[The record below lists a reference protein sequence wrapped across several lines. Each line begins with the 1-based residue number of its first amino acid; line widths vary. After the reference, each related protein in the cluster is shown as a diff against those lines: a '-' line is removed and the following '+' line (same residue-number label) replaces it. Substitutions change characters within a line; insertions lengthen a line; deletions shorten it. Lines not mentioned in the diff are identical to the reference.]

1 MTHAQNKIIKNYNR
15 EIRHLFPVFTKNEK
29 RFFNDICNTITDYT
43 TECEDFTLDSL
54 IQEIGEPKDIVSRYL
69 LDMDG
74 EILRKSLSRTKYVR
88 FTFGVIILVAI
99 VTSAFKIGT
108 DYLAFLE
115 ATDAYINREIIET
128 TIYEESDSSLKE
140 TTE

>member
-1 MTHAQNKIIKNYNR
+1 MTHAQNKIIKNYKR
-15 EIRHLFPVFTKNEK
+15 EIRYLFPVFTKNEK
-29 RFFNDICNTITDYT
+29 RFFNDICGTITDYT

-88 FTFGVIILVAI
+88 FTFGVIILAAI
-99 VTSAFKIGT
+99 VTSVFKIGT

>member
-1 MTHAQNKIIKNYNR
+1 MTHAQNKIIKNYKR

-29 RFFNDICNTITDYT
+29 RFFNDICGTITDYT

-69 LDMDG
+69 LDIDG

-99 VTSAFKIGT
+99 ITGSFKIGT
-108 DYLAFLE
+108 DYLSFLE
-115 ATDAYINREIIET
+115 GREAYIDREIIET
-128 TIYEESDSSLKE
+128 TIYKEANTSPEE

>member
-1 MTHAQNKIIKNYNR
+1 MTHAQNKIIKNYKR

-74 EILRKSLSRTKYVR
+74 EVLRKSLSRTKYVR

-99 VTSAFKIGT
+99 ITGAFKIGT
-108 DYLAFLE
+108 DYLSFLE
-115 ATDAYINREIIET
+115 GREAYIHREIIET
-128 TIYEESDSSLKE
+128 TIYEESNTSPEK

>member
-1 MTHAQNKIIKNYNR
+1 MTHAQNKIIKNYKR
-15 EIRHLFPVFTKNEK
+15 EIRYLFPVFTKNEK
-29 RFFNDICNTITDYT
+29 RFFNDICGTITDYT
-43 TECEDFTLDSL
+43 TECENFTLDSL

-88 FTFGVIILVAI
+88 FTFGVIILAAI
-99 VTSAFKIGT
+99 VTSVFKIGT

>member
-1 MTHAQNKIIKNYNR
+1 MNRAQHKIIQNYKR
-15 EIRHLFPVFTKNEK
+15 ELRHLFPVFTENEK

-74 EILRKSLSRTKYVR
+74 EALHKSLSRTKFIRLVLGLLIVLSL
-88 FTFGVIILVAI
+88 TMGIL
-99 VTSAFKIGT
+99 KIRA
-108 DYLAFLE
+108 DYLTFLE
-115 ATDAYINREIIET
+115 GRKSYIHQEIIET
-128 TIYEESDSSLKE
+128 IIHEESDTPLEE
-140 TTE
+140 TDK

>member
-1 MTHAQNKIIKNYNR
+1 MTHAQNKIIKNYKR
-15 EIRHLFPVFTKNEK
+15 EIRYLFPVFTKNEK
-29 RFFNDICNTITDYT
+29 RFFNDICGTITDYT

-99 VTSAFKIGT
+99 VTSVFKIGT

>member
-1 MTHAQNKIIKNYNR
+1 MTHAQNKIIKNYKR

-74 EILRKSLSRTKYVR
+74 EALRKSLSRTKFIRLALGLLIVLSL
-88 FTFGVIILVAI
+88 TMGIL
-99 VTSAFKIGT
+99 KIRA
-108 DYLAFLE
+108 DYLALLE
-115 ATDAYINREIIET
+115 VRKAYIHQETIEIIDHGEVPPP
-128 TIYEESDSSLKE
+128 SDDTAK
-140 TTE
+140 

>member
-1 MTHAQNKIIKNYNR
+1 MTHAQNKIIKNYKR

-29 RFFNDICNTITDYT
+29 RFFNDICGTITDYT

-99 VTSAFKIGT
+99 ITGSFKIGT
-108 DYLAFLE
+108 DYLSFLE
-115 ATDAYINREIIET
+115 GREAYIDREIIET
-128 TIYEESDSSLKE
+128 TIYKESNTSPEE

>member
-1 MTHAQNKIIKNYNR
+1 MTHAQNKIIKNYKR
-15 EIRHLFPVFTKNEK
+15 EIRYLFPVFTKNEK
-29 RFFNDICNTITDYT
+29 RFFNDICGTITDYT

-74 EILRKSLSRTKYVR
+74 EILRKSLSRTKYVG

-99 VTSAFKIGT
+99 VTSVFKIGT

>member
-1 MTHAQNKIIKNYNR
+1 MTHAQNKIIKNYKR
-15 EIRHLFPVFTKNEK
+15 EIRRLFPVFTKNEK

-74 EILRKSLSRTKYVR
+74 EALRKSLSRTKLIR
-88 FTFGVIILVAI
+88 FVLGLLIVLSLTMGIL
-99 VTSAFKIGT
+99 KIRA
-108 DYLAFLE
+108 DYLTFLE
-115 ATDAYINREIIET
+115 GRKSYIHQETIET
-128 TIYEESDSSLKE
+128 IIHEESDTPLEE
-140 TTE
+140 TDK

>member
-1 MTHAQNKIIKNYNR
+1 MTHAQNKIIKNYKR

-99 VTSAFKIGT
+99 ITGAFKIGT
-108 DYLAFLE
+108 DYLSFLE
-115 ATDAYINREIIET
+115 GREAYIHREIIET
-128 TIYEESDSSLKE
+128 TIHEDSNTSPEK

>member
-1 MTHAQNKIIKNYNR
+1 MTHAQNKIIKNYKR

-29 RFFNDICNTITDYT
+29 RFFNDICGTITDYT

-99 VTSAFKIGT
+99 ITGSFKIGT
-108 DYLAFLE
+108 DYLSFLE
-115 ATDAYINREIIET
+115 GREAYIDREIIET
-128 TIYEESDSSLKE
+128 TIYKEANTSPEE

>member
-1 MTHAQNKIIKNYNR
+1 MTHAQNKIIKNYKR

-54 IQEIGEPKDIVSRYL
+54 ILEIGEPKDIVSRYL

-74 EILRKSLSRTKYVR
+74 EALRKSLSRTKFIRLALGLLIVLSL
-88 FTFGVIILVAI
+88 TMGIL
-99 VTSAFKIGT
+99 KIRA
-108 DYLAFLE
+108 DYLALLE
-115 ATDAYINREIIET
+115 VRKAYIHQETIEIIDHGAVPPP
-128 TIYEESDSSLKE
+128 SDDTAK
-140 TTE
+140 

>member
-1 MTHAQNKIIKNYNR
+1 MTHAQNKIIKNYKR

-74 EILRKSLSRTKYVR
+74 EALRKSLSRTKLIR
-88 FTFGVIILVAI
+88 FVLGLLIVLSLTMGILKIRADYLTFLEGRKSYIHQETIETIIL
-99 VTSAFKIGT
+99 
-108 DYLAFLE
+108 
-115 ATDAYINREIIET
+115 
-128 TIYEESDSSLKE
+128 EESDTPLEE
-140 TTE
+140 TNK

>member
-1 MTHAQNKIIKNYNR
+1 MTHAQNKIIKNYKR

-43 TECEDFTLDSL
+43 TEYEDFTLDSL

-74 EILRKSLSRTKYVR
+74 EALRKSLSRTKFIR
-88 FTFGVIILVAI
+88 FAFGLLIVLSLSMGIL
-99 VTSAFKIGT
+99 KIRA
-108 DYLAFLE
+108 DYLTFLE
-115 ATDAYINREIIET
+115 GRKSYIHQEIIET
-128 TIYEESDSSLKE
+128 IIHEESD
-140 TTE
+140 TP

>member
-1 MTHAQNKIIKNYNR
+1 MTHAQNKIIKNYKR

-99 VTSAFKIGT
+99 ITGAFKIGT
-108 DYLAFLE
+108 DYLSFLE
-115 ATDAYINREIIET
+115 GREAYIHREIIET
-128 TIYEESDSSLKE
+128 TIYEDSNTSPEK

>member
-1 MTHAQNKIIKNYNR
+1 MTHAQNKIIKNYKR

-54 IQEIGEPKDIVSRYL
+54 IQELGEPKDIVSRYL

-74 EILRKSLSRTKYVR
+74 EILRKSLSRTKYVG

-99 VTSAFKIGT
+99 VTSVFKIGT

>member
-1 MTHAQNKIIKNYNR
+1 MTHAQNKIIKNYKR

-88 FTFGVIILVAI
+88 FAFGFIILVAI
-99 VTSAFKIGT
+99 IMGSFKIGT
-108 DYLAFLE
+108 DYLSFLE
-115 ATDAYINREIIET
+115 GHEAYINREIIET

>member
-1 MTHAQNKIIKNYNR
+1 MTHAQNKIIKNYKR
-15 EIRHLFPVFTKNEK
+15 EIRYLFPVFTKNEK
-29 RFFNDICNTITDYT
+29 RFFNDICGTITDYT

-74 EILRKSLSRTKYVR
+74 EILRKSLPRTKYVR
-88 FTFGVIILVAI
+88 FTFGVIILAAI
-99 VTSAFKIGT
+99 VTSVFKIGT

>member
-1 MTHAQNKIIKNYNR
+1 MTHAQNKIIKNYKR

-74 EILRKSLSRTKYVR
+74 EALRKSLSRTKFIR
-88 FTFGVIILVAI
+88 FALGLLIVLSLSMGIL
-99 VTSAFKIGT
+99 KIRA
-108 DYLAFLE
+108 DYLTFLE
-115 ATDAYINREIIET
+115 GRKSYIHQETIET
-128 TIYEESDSSLKE
+128 IIHEESDTPLEE
-140 TTE
+140 TDK